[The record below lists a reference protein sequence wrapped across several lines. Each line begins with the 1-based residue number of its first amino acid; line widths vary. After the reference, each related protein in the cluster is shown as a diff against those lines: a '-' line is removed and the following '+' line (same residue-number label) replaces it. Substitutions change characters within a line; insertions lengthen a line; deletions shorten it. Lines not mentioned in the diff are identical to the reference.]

1 MIEVGKF
8 EERRIHKT
16 PHGGT
21 YSIARFYDGKT
32 NTYLPQAYV
41 DCNTYSYVFR
51 NLKQNTGYQVCVR
64 SFVFDNGTYDFVKH
78 GTIPGFLLKGK

>member
-32 NTYLPQAYV
+32 NMPCDKESADVVTITEYNDKDEDIY
-41 DCNTYSYVFR
+41 NTRLYR
-51 NLKQNTGYQVCVR
+51 G
-64 SFVFDNGTYDFVKH
+64 DGVKH
-78 GTIPGFLLKGK
+78 GTIPGFLLKEK

>member
-32 NTYLPQAYV
+32 NMPCDKESADVVTVTEYNDKDEDIY
-41 DCNTYSYVFR
+41 NTRLYR
-51 NLKQNTGYQVCVR
+51 G
-64 SFVFDNGTYDFVKH
+64 DGVKH